1 MQLAPLISWSHSW
14 CALVLVNMWCVTASP
29 VDAAERS
36 VERRVPAG
44 YVPVTTV
51 NAPAGPTNQVE
62 LPPAPAGVTD
72 LRFDEIFK
80 MPVGPKGLEVTAK
93 TLDLAGKRVR
103 MLGYMVKQSQPSP
116 WTLLLSPLPLTLHES
131 HYGFAEDLPPQ
142 TVHVFTEKTVTPL
155 VPYTPGLLLLT
166 GRLELGPRE
175 EPGGRVSHIRL
186 FLDPPTSE
194 QRKALVA
201 LANPATNSATLST
214 NTAAVPGAR

>member
-1 MQLAPLISWSHSW
+1 MSTLKPSPRASFLFLI
-14 CALVLVNMWCVTASP
+14 LVLFSGTASSP
-29 VDAAERS
+29 VAAAENAVR
-36 VERRVPAG
+36 VNRRA
-44 YVPVTTV
+44 
-51 NAPAGPTNQVE
+51 PTNSATSSPAPQSATPKVE
-62 LPPAPAGVTD
+62 LPPTPEGVTD
-72 LRFDEIFK
+72 LGFDELFK
-80 MPVGPKGLEVTAK
+80 MPVGPKGLEVTTK

-116 WTLLLSPLPLTLHES
+116 WTLLFSPIPLTLHES

>member
-1 MQLAPLISWSHSW
+1 MQLAPLFLRHRPWRTW
-14 CALVLVNMWCVTASP
+14 LVVVVGFSVSQA
-29 VDAAERS
+29 DGAERS
-36 VERRVPAG
+36 AERRVPAG
-44 YVPVTTV
+44 AAPVAAV
-51 NAPAGPTNQVE
+51 SAPAGTTNKVE
-62 LPPAPAGVTD
+62 LPPLPTGVTD
-72 LRFDEIFK
+72 LSFDEIFT

-93 TLDLAGKRVR
+93 TRDLAGKRVR

-142 TVHVFTEKTVTPL
+142 TVHVFTERTVTPL

-201 LANPATNSATLST
+201 RANPATNSTTLST
-214 NTAAVPGAR
+214 NSAAVPGAR